1 MERVLIDARGIA
13 VHRGRGIGRVIVE
26 LLEAMGRIGARATV
40 AGPVEVRAH
49 MGGAR
54 SSLTWLNAPARHIS
68 GIMTPGSF
76 GGASFDT
83 ILRLA
88 LTSPGP
94 VDARSVACL
103 YDLMPLK
110 APSAHYPLR
119 TRLRHPLAW
128 PAIRR
133 AFDLYPRAR
142 AVWTISQ
149 ASADDAA
156 RMLGVARD
164 RLVPI
169 PLAAPRWARP
179 ATRTEIENV
188 RRAHDLPVAFVLWV
202 LSGTNANKNID
213 GMFAAA
219 AAAAALGAP
228 PLVVAGSFGNR
239 GGARVARAAAR
250 AGATFRSIGAVSDEA
265 LRALC
270 AAASC
275 VAVPSLDEGYALPIA
290 EAVACGGFVVAND
303 IAVLREL
310 AHPRVCFADATH
322 APAFASALLQASRAA
337 RSTAAA
343 PARSWDDVAR
353 AVLALT

>member
-1 MERVLIDARGIA
+1 MDRVLIDARGIA

-26 LLEAMGRIGARATV
+26 LLEALGRIGARATV

-49 MGGAR
+49 LGAR

-68 GIMTPGSF
+68 GILTPGSF
-76 GGASFDT
+76 SPSSFET
-83 ILRLA
+83 IVRLA

-94 VDARSVACL
+94 LDSRSVACL

-110 APSAHYPLR
+110 APHAHYPLR

-128 PAIRR
+128 PAMRR

-164 RLVPI
+164 KVTPI
-169 PLAAPRWARP
+169 PLAAPRWAHP
-179 ATRTEIENV
+179 ATVDEIGEV
-188 RRAHDLPVAFVLWV
+188 RRRYELPPSYMLWV

-228 PLVVAGSFGNR
+228 PLVVVGSFAQR
-239 GGARVARAAAR
+239 GATRVARAATR
-250 AGATFRSIGAVSDEA
+250 ADATFRSIGPVSDEA

-270 AAASC
+270 AAAAC
-275 VAVPSLDEGYALPIA
+275 VAVPSLDEGYALPVA
-290 EAVACGGFVVAND
+290 EAVACGGCVVAND

-310 AHPRVCFADATH
+310 AHPRVRFADATH
-322 APAFASALLQASRAA
+322 APSFGRALAAAA
-337 RSTAAA
+337 RAQRPTSPA
-343 PARSWDDVAR
+343 PSRSWDDVAR